1 MTPIMS
7 SLGSSSAHCGRV
19 PDRGCL
25 RWLCSGRAS
34 CQGRVRGSGVV
45 GCGWGGE
52 AAWRCHPC
60 GCYLG
65 DICGGGGRGVIT
77 NSPRSRVVSAVVN
90 PGGG

>member
-52 AAWRCHPC
+52 ALPSV
-60 GCYLG
+60 
-65 DICGGGGRGVIT
+65 GVSWEI
-77 NSPRSRVVSAVVN
+77 SAEEEA
-90 PGGG
+90 GA